1 MFFVI
6 KDGRITEVLSDNN
19 DMYIKF
25 LYDDAGRL
33 ICKTDYSLEDKAIL
47 RHWNYIYKDS
57 SIARIESFE
66 GNMHLYDYHFSNGLL
81 DSMEYCYNSNVT
93 RFSYIKF

>member
-66 GNMHLYDYHFSNGLL
+66 GNM
-81 DSMEYCYNSNVT
+81 EYCYNSNVT